1 MKIKKTAAS
10 YLVLLLAI
18 LGADATGAAIGEI
31 FLTAGFASG
40 SYGTGSDSEVASTRV
55 IFNTG
60 DRFQFKVDAG
70 WIRVESPYGI
80 LPGRTG
86 PVPMRRRHGN
96 DSPGDGRGPSPME
109 DHGNRP
115 DPPVIEPPISDI
127 EEISASGVGDV
138 FAAFSGRIF
147 GGGAKVFRL
156 DGGIEAKIPT
166 ADADEG
172 LGTGEWDAR
181 LGVTSEYRFWS
192 ATGFAGPE
200 SRSRPKR
207 QRANRAGRA
216 GSGRETARQPGAPEA
231 TSFCSTAGR
240 RARAAR

>member
-1 MKIKKTAAS
+1 M
-10 YLVLLLAI
+10 AI